1 MNGAPSGSTG
11 SASATLRHW
20 GGLALC
26 QTLCAIVAQEHEHEI
41 DLIAAPDT
49 GALNSP
55 SELSAP
61 SLAPAQLTVGPSFIC
76 YRDRSR

>member
-1 MNGAPSGSTG
+1 
-11 SASATLRHW
+11 
-20 GGLALC
+20 
-26 QTLCAIVAQEHEHEI
+26 
-41 DLIAAPDT
+41 LIAAPDT